1 MWLSITDT
9 RWKWKL
15 FLSFVFS
22 PDHYKRLQEGLFLS
36 VASGIFWTTRRRHWL
51 LLGRTGDPGC
61 QYPRATRMG
70 QPSCT
75 CAQMHKHT
83 HTHTHTHTLAAPVP
97 GNHLSGGWW
106 IYCSLTSSSDFPVI
120 RMLQSFLIHKGEFP
134 LINSKFFAF
143 ITRSFTESVQ
153 MCPEKNG
160 KNRNVCPLGLN
171 CLLTKMHAR

>member
-1 MWLSITDT
+1 MSHNSFLFYISSCYSNTLTHLSRKSDMVEAYFNVAFNNWYQVKMEAISH
-9 RWKWKL
+9 
-15 FLSFVFS
+15 LSS

-75 CAQMHKHT
+75 CPQMHKHT
-83 HTHTHTHTLAAPVP
+83 HTHSAPVP
-97 GNHLSGGWW
+97 GNRLSHGWW
-106 IYCSLTSSSDFPVI
+106 IYRSLTSSSDFPVI

-134 LINSKFFAF
+134 LINSKFFAH
-143 ITRSFTESVQ
+143 
-153 MCPEKNG
+153 N
-160 KNRNVCPLGLN
+160 
-171 CLLTKMHAR
+171 